1 MNMQKEF
8 ELRNLVLTKNPAENF
23 ENLEFSAINLYEVE
37 EAIQNLE
44 ELKIVLKRSHD
55 DLRDRLEM
63 REN

>member
-8 ELRNLVLTKNPAENF
+8 ELRNLVLTENPAENL
-23 ENLEFSAINLYEVE
+23 ENLEFSAVNLYEVE